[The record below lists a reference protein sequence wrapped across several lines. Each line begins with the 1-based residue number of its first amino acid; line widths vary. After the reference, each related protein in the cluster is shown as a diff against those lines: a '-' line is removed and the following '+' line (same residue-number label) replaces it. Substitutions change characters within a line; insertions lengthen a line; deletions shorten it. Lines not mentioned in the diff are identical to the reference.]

1 MAIILK
7 TTNLSHKYSSSW
19 AIRDIDIS
27 IEEKGI
33 IGLLGSNGAGKST
46 TMNIIC
52 GVLNQ
57 TQGEVFVDGIDL
69 RKEPEQAKKQIGFLP
84 QNPPLYTDLTIDEF
98 LTYSAQLRLMDKRNI
113 KAAVDE
119 VKERCGINHFSNRLI
134 KNLSGGY
141 RQRVGIAQAIIHK
154 PKLVVMDEPTNG
166 LDPNQLIEARKLIR
180 EIARDHTVLLSSH
193 ILSEINLLCRE
204 IIMIE
209 GGRIVFADTMDAFN
223 NYSKGKAILVRLDNP
238 PQKEVLL
245 KVRGVTDVEFLN
257 EQQIRI
263 HFEYSHEEVSDALVA
278 ASVEGGW
285 RLREIKLDKE
295 LLDDVFKYLSTQAP
309 A

>member
-19 AIRDIDIS
+19 AIHDIDIS

-52 GVLNQ
+52 GVLSQ

-180 EIARDHTVLLSSH
+180 EIAREHTVLLSSH

-245 KVRGVTDVEFLN
+245 KVPGVTDVDYLN
-257 EQQIRI
+257 DQQIRI

>member
-141 RQRVGIAQAIIHK
+141 RQRDGSGTA
-154 PKLVVMDEPTNG
+154 N
-166 LDPNQLIEARKLIR
+166 R
-180 EIARDHTVLLSSH
+180 LSSGNTH
-193 ILSEINLLCRE
+193 TGAEAKR
-204 IIMIE
+204 
-209 GGRIVFADTMDAFN
+209 RTAADTTCRHD
-223 NYSKGKAILVRLDNP
+223 
-238 PQKEVLL
+238 
-245 KVRGVTDVEFLN
+245 
-257 EQQIRI
+257 
-263 HFEYSHEEVSDALVA
+263 EE
-278 ASVEGGW
+278 
-285 RLREIKLDKE
+285 R
-295 LLDDVFKYLSTQAP
+295 QH
-309 A
+309 